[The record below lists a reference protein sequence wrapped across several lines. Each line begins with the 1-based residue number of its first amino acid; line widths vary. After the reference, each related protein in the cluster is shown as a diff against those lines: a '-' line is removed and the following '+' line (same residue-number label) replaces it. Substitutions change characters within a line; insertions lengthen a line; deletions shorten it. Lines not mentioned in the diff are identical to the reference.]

1 MSDRTTRAKTIQHA
15 IKHGVVKVVKLPR
28 PDDPQRP
35 RSIVHLADLV
45 SDALQMA
52 LETATKPSP
61 PASTPTTTL
70 AATVPMSHA
79 VPMSGATAATASMSH
94 DSACADY
101 GSAAHAPIPMPMPVP
116 PLTQRSTAPW
126 TDTAPVTYGQEGDP
140 LNDPATHHAF
150 ARHSHLL
157 RQYYGFPH
165 GSAARLALF
174 LEAARASAMDGH
186 EGSSR
191 GGGRQII
198 DLSWF
203 ITACPLRTFVA
214 LVPVKLHTP
223 AVVRAAVSYT
233 HLRAHET

>member
-1 MSDRTTRAKTIQHA
+1 
-15 IKHGVVKVVKLPR
+15 
-28 PDDPQRP
+28 
-35 RSIVHLADLV
+35 
-45 SDALQMA
+45 
-52 LETATKPSP
+52 
-61 PASTPTTTL
+61 
-70 AATVPMSHA
+70 
-79 VPMSGATAATASMSH
+79 
-94 DSACADY
+94 
-101 GSAAHAPIPMPMPVP
+101 MPMPVP

-223 AVVRAAVSYT
+223 AVVRAVMGASVRVDQVPMHVSTRLGLRRQSAHRQRFLAYVMQLEELGLAERIPRAST
-233 HLRAHET
+233 KHLSLIHI